1 MDVSGLWEE
10 VGGPGEENLHRSVEN
25 AATKRPPAGLY
36 WRGTTVLVTV
46 HTSEG
51 PAQLYAM
58 CLYSDF

>member
-25 AATKRPPAGLY
+25 AATKRLS

-51 PAQLYAM
+51 LYAM

>member
-25 AATKRPPAGLY
+25 AATKRPPAGLS

-51 PAQLYAM
+51 PARLYAM